1 MFNVEPYSRACLSE
15 KVPSRTFWEAKD
27 PINPYGNPLETPL
40 EEGSDALVMD
50 FWTVVII
57 CSDLFKMKLV
67 KEIKFD

>member
-15 KVPSRTFWEAKD
+15 KVRNILGSEESNKPLQ
-27 PINPYGNPLETPL
+27 NPLETPL
-40 EEGSDALVMD
+40 EECSDALVMD

-67 KEIKFD
+67 KEIKLD